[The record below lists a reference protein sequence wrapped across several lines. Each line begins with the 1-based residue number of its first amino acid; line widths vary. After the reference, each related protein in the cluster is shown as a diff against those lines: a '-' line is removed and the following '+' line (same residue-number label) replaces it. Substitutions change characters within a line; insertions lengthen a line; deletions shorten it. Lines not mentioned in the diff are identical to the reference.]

1 MDDLTK
7 IPFGFRVSDQQY
19 VDVVDVPKGKLC
31 GCICPSC
38 KMPLQARQGKVNQWH
53 FAHSSRGASK
63 LTEKE
68 CDFSFWVSVLSMAK
82 QIISKGG
89 TLTVPSCTKY
99 LGHDE
104 IFITDEKEVQLPE
117 LEIEKGSF
125 DAYYCFGKYSIGL
138 NFTTPEKEYHA
149 TYVSNKG
156 VGVLEISLSRA
167 LNAFFDKTRRSD
179 FKNILKEIIFQ
190 DVDNKKWIYHPKIE
204 YYINRYGERLQD
216 KPPYD
221 LDFVLGGMGHVRLG
235 CYECVHCKLRW
246 RGIQECPDCHNRNSQ
261 VVKCR

>member
-38 KMPLQARQGKVNQWH
+38 KMPLQARQGKINQWH
-53 FAHSSRGASK
+53 FSHSSRGASK

-68 CDFSFWVSVLSMAK
+68 CNFSFWVSVLSMAK

-104 IFITDEKEVQLPE
+104 VFITDEKEVQLPE
-117 LEIEKGSF
+117 LEIERKSF
-125 DAYYCFGKYSIGL
+125 DAYYSFGQYSIGIY
-138 NFTTPEKEYHA
+138 FTTPEKKSHA
-149 TYVSNKG
+149 IQVSDEA
-156 VGVLEISLSRA
+156 VGVLEISVSGALRA
-167 LNAFFDKTRRSD
+167 FSDEGRMAD
-179 FKNILKEIIFQ
+179 FKDILREIIFQ
-190 DVDNKKWIYHPKIE
+190 DVHNKKWIYHPSIQR
-204 YYINRYGERLQD
+204 YINKYGKRLQD
-216 KPPYD
+216 KPPYGIN
-221 LDFVLGGMGHVRLG
+221 FVLGGVSHVKLF
-235 CYECVHCKLRW
+235 CYKCMRCKLKW
-246 RGIQECPDCHNRNSQ
+246 RGMQECPNCHDRSSQ
-261 VVKCR
+261 IVQCR

>member
-19 VDVVDVPKGKLC
+19 VDVVDVSKGKLC

-38 KMPLQARQGKVNQWH
+38 KMPLQARQGKINQWH
-53 FAHSSRGASK
+53 FSHSSRGASK

-104 IFITDEKEVQLPE
+104 VFITDEKEVQLPE
-117 LEIEKGSF
+117 LEIERKSF
-125 DAYYCFGKYSIGL
+125 DAYYSFGQYSIGIY
-138 NFTTPEKEYHA
+138 FSTPEKKSHA
-149 TYVSNKG
+149 THVSDKT
-156 VGVLEISLSRA
+156 VGVLEISISRA
-167 LNAFFDKTRRSD
+167 LRAFFDKDRRSD
-179 FKNILKEIIFQ
+179 FKDTLKEIIFQ
-190 DVDNKKWIYHPKIE
+190 DVKNKKWIYHPKIQS
-204 YYINRYGERLQD
+204 YIHKYGERLQD

-221 LDFVLGGMGHVRLG
+221 INFVLGGISHVKFD
-235 CYECVHCKLRW
+235 CYKCMHCKLKW
-246 RGIQECPDCHNRNSQ
+246 RGIQECPNCHNKKSQ
-261 VVKCR
+261 IVQCR